1 MSFDQ
6 VEYERKLKEVFSN
19 GNPIQKAVIL
29 ICGKRNGLTL
39 RAMARMVSL
48 SDGTVRNLISLRQLP
63 FADQSQIAAGASY
76 RSYLTKVRDIKVE
89 RKESKQTR
97 KELARVRAGERGTKT
112 LRDFFHVQNLGSGYC
127 ERVLLDAQGFIR
139 HAEDKGVLKS
149 GSVVWS
155 GSASQT
161 FTACKPD
168 NFDETTGVERINCYI
183 LWVCRVLV
191 RLIPDSAARELAIN
205 GALDRPLSL
214 GV

>member
-1 MSFDQ
+1 MKFNKSDF
-6 VEYERKLKEVFSN
+6 ERRLLGVFEN

-97 KELARVRAGERGTKT
+97 KELARVRARRAGDEDSSRLLPRPEPRIWI
-112 LRDFFHVQNLGSGYC
+112 LRAG
-127 ERVLLDAQGFIR
+127 
-139 HAEDKGVLKS
+139 
-149 GSVVWS
+149 
-155 GSASQT
+155 
-161 FTACKPD
+161 
-168 NFDETTGVERINCYI
+168 
-183 LWVCRVLV
+183 
-191 RLIPDSAARELAIN
+191 AARCCK
-205 GALDRPLSL
+205 ALSVMQRIKAS
-214 GV
+214 